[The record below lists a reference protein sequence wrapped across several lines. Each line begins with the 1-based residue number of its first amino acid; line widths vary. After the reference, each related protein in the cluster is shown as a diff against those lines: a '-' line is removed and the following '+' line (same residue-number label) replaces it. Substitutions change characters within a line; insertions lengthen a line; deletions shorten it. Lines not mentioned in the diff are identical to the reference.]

1 MKVSLFDTTILDSSK
16 LLNSFE
22 KLLNSGKFILDKNVN
37 DFENNLS
44 KYLKC
49 NYVVGVNSGTDA
61 LELSLKALGI
71 QKGDYV
77 ITSGFTYFATIEAIH
92 NVGGKPYLV
101 DINRDTLQ
109 IDLENIDS
117 KVLEKANFIIP
128 VHLFGGSVD
137 IHKLKHLSKKYSLKI
152 VEDVAQSFGSMYKKE
167 YLGTIGNAGA
177 FSFYP
182 TKTLGAI
189 GDAGAIATNN
199 KKIYE
204 DLIKMRNHGHI
215 DRDNFKF
222 PGNNSR
228 LDEIQ
233 AIFLNER
240 LKGIDEEIELRKSIA
255 NFYFESLKEIDGIT
269 LYNSSLQTFNY
280 FPISLNKVT
289 DRDKLERFLNS
300 NGIDTAIYYKKPLTD
315 LQFDWISKGKSYK
328 NIDFM
333 KRRIICLPLYPNLQK
348 KQQNF
353 VVKIVKEFFK
363 N

>member
-1 MKVSLFDTTILDSSK
+1 MEVSLFDTTILNSTK

-37 DFENNLS
+37 DFEKNLS

-49 NYVVGVNSGTDA
+49 KYVVGVNSGTDA
-61 LELSLKALGI
+61 LELSLKVLGI
-71 QKGDYV
+71 KKGDYV

-92 NVGGKPYLV
+92 NVGGKPYLI

-109 IDLENIDS
+109 IDLENIDT

-137 IHKLKHLSKKYSLKI
+137 IDNLKFLSQKYSLKI
-152 VEDVAQSFGSMYKKE
+152 VEDVAQSFGSMYKKK
-167 YLGTIGNAGA
+167 YLGTIGNTGA
-177 FSFYP
+177 LSFYP

-189 GDAGAIATNN
+189 GDAGAIVTNN

-204 DLIKMRNHGHI
+204 DLKKIRNHGHI
-215 DRDNFKF
+215 NRENFKF
-222 PGNNSR
+222 AGSNSR

-240 LKGIDEEIELRKSIA
+240 LKGIDEEIKLRKNIA
-255 NFYFESLKEIDGIT
+255 NFYLESLKDIDDIT
-269 LYNSSLQTFNY
+269 FYNSSLQTFNY
-280 FPISLNKVT
+280 FPISLKRVT
-289 DRDKLERFLNS
+289 DRDKLERFLNK
-300 NGIDTAIYYKKPLTD
+300 NGIGTGIYYKKPLTD
-315 LQFDWISKGKSYK
+315 LQFDWILKSKSYK
-328 NIDFM
+328 NIDFI
-333 KRRIICLPLYPNLQK
+333 KKRIICLPIYPNLEK
-348 KQQNF
+348 KQQNY
-353 VVKIVKEFFK
+353 VVKNVREFFK